1 MVLRTAA
8 SAALAAEDQLFAPY
22 LYSGKCLTEALSLCY
37 HTLDC
42 GKFSVV
48 TSLPTTTAAK
58 TVTRLPTCSNYADG
72 VNKELARMKLHEYQA
87 RDLLAKNGVPVTG
100 GGVATTPAEARAIA
114 EELGRR
120 VVVKAQ
126 VFVGGRGKAG
136 GVKLAAT
143 PAEAEQVAGA
153 ILGME
158 IKGLTVEKVLVAEAI
173 TYQKE
178 IYLSAILD
186 RASKQVM
193 MIASAEGG
201 VEIEEVAKTNPNAI
215 IKIPAHPTLGL
226 QDYQARELAFAIGL
240 TDGKQARQFAQI
252 ATALYRT
259 FVASDA
265 SLVEI
270 NPLVIRDDGSLQAL
284 DSKVLLDDSALFR
297 HPELAA
303 LRDSSDEPEAERVAR
318 EADLTFIKL
327 DGNIGCMVNGAG
339 LAMATMDVVK
349 LYGGEPANFL
359 DIGGGAN
366 KDKVKTAL
374 QIILA
379 DPNVKAVMFNIFG
392 GITRVDEVARGII
405 AALEEVPTSVP
416 LVARLTGTN
425 EAEGLRILAESQ
437 LIPATSL
444 AEAAQKAVAAA
455 QPTT

>member
-1 MVLRTAA
+1 
-8 SAALAAEDQLFAPY
+8 
-22 LYSGKCLTEALSLCY
+22 
-37 HTLDC
+37 
-42 GKFSVV
+42 
-48 TSLPTTTAAK
+48 
-58 TVTRLPTCSNYADG
+58 
-72 VNKELARMKLHEYQA
+72 MKLHEYQA
-87 RDLLAKNGVPVTG
+87 RDLLAAHGIPVTG

-114 EELGRR
+114 AQLGRP

-136 GVKLAAT
+136 GVKLADT
-143 PAEAEQVAGA
+143 PDQAEAVAGQ
-153 ILGME
+153 ILGMS

-186 RASKQVM
+186 RASKRVV

-201 VEIEEVAKTNPNAI
+201 VEIEEVAKTNPDAI

-226 QDYQARELAFAIGL
+226 QEYQARELAFAIGL

-252 ATALYRT
+252 ATALYRV
-259 FVASDA
+259 FVATDA
-265 SLVEI
+265 SLAEI

-297 HPELAA
+297 HPDLAA

-327 DGNIGCMVNGAG
+327 DGSIGCMVNGAG

-359 DIGGGAN
+359 DIGGGAG
-366 KDKVKTAL
+366 KAKVKAAL

-379 DPNVKAVMFNIFG
+379 DPNVKAVMINIFG

-416 LVARLTGTN
+416 MVARLTGTN
-425 EAEGLRILAESQ
+425 EEEGRRLLAEST
-437 LIPATSL
+437 LIPAATL
-444 AEAAQKAVAAA
+444 GEAAQKAVAAA
-455 QPTT
+455 QAAG

>member
-1 MVLRTAA
+1 
-8 SAALAAEDQLFAPY
+8 
-22 LYSGKCLTEALSLCY
+22 
-37 HTLDC
+37 
-42 GKFSVV
+42 
-48 TSLPTTTAAK
+48 
-58 TVTRLPTCSNYADG
+58 
-72 VNKELARMKLHEYQA
+72 MKLHEYQA
-87 RDLLAKNGVPVTG
+87 RDLLATYGIPVTG
-100 GGVATTPAEARAIA
+100 GGVASTPAEARAIA
-114 EELGRR
+114 EQLGRR

-136 GVKLAAT
+136 GVKLADT
-143 PAEAEQVAGA
+143 PEQAEQVAGQ
-153 ILGME
+153 ILGMD

-186 RASKQVM
+186 RATKRVM

-201 VEIEEVAKTNPNAI
+201 VEIEEVAKTNPGAI

-226 QDYQARELAFAIGL
+226 QDYQARELAFGIGL

-252 ATALYRT
+252 ATALYRV
-259 FVASDA
+259 FVETDA
-265 SLVEI
+265 SLAEI

-297 HPELAA
+297 HPDLAA
-303 LRDSSDEPEAERVAR
+303 LRDSSDEPEAERLAR
-318 EADLTFIKL
+318 QADITFIKL
-327 DGNIGCMVNGAG
+327 DGTIGCMVNGAG

-359 DIGGGAN
+359 DIGGGAG
-366 KDKVKTAL
+366 KDKVKAAL

-405 AALEEVPTSVP
+405 AALEEVPTNVP
-416 LVARLTGTN
+416 MVARLTGTN
-425 EAEGLRILAESQ
+425 EEEGRRLLAESK
-437 LIPATSL
+437 LIPAATL
-444 AEAAQKAVAAA
+444 GEAAQKAVAAA
-455 QPTT
+455 QAVG

>member
-1 MVLRTAA
+1 
-8 SAALAAEDQLFAPY
+8 
-22 LYSGKCLTEALSLCY
+22 
-37 HTLDC
+37 
-42 GKFSVV
+42 
-48 TSLPTTTAAK
+48 
-58 TVTRLPTCSNYADG
+58 
-72 VNKELARMKLHEYQA
+72 MKLHEYQA
-87 RDLLAKNGVPVTG
+87 RDLLAKFGIPVTG

-114 EELGRR
+114 EQLGRP

-143 PAEAEQVAGA
+143 PDEAEAAASQ
-153 ILGME
+153 ILGMS
-158 IKGLTVEKVLVAEAI
+158 IKGLIVEKVLVAEAI

-186 RASKQVM
+186 RATKRIT

-201 VEIEEVAKTNPNAI
+201 VEIEEVAKQNPDAI
-215 IKIPAHPTLGL
+215 IKLSAHPKLGL

-252 ATALYRT
+252 ASALYQV

-265 SLVEI
+265 SLAEI
-270 NPLVIRDDGSLQAL
+270 NPLVIREDGRLQAL

-297 HPELAA
+297 HPDLAA
-303 LRDSSDEPEAERVAR
+303 MRDASDEPEAERVAR
-318 EADLTFIKL
+318 EADITFIKL
-327 DGNIGCMVNGAG
+327 DGDIGCMVNGAG

-359 DIGGGAN
+359 DIGGGAG
-366 KDKVKTAL
+366 KDKVKAAL

-405 AALEEVPTSVP
+405 AALEEVPTEVP
-416 LVARLTGTN
+416 MIARLTGTN
-425 EAEGLRILAESQ
+425 EAEGLRLLESSQ
-437 LIPATSL
+437 LIPAVSL
-444 AEAAQKAVAAA
+444 ADAAQKAVAAA
-455 QPTT
+455 RGLPATTTN